1 MLRSLSILLILSL
14 TLWWYTSIGS
24 VCPAPLTY
32 AVVGLDERFDLS
44 YEEAEVLVAD
54 AVRLWEEGSGRDL
67 FVPVASTTDPE
78 LTINFVFDDR
88 HERTLAESSLSE
100 TLAEKENASESLQS
114 QYESLAESYR
124 DKRTALES
132 RVATYER
139 DLAAHNALVESYNDE
154 GGAPEDVFDDLER
167 EESRLA
173 REAESIEKATTDLNT
188 LADQV
193 NALGERG
200 SQLIRQ
206 YNSGVAVYNDRF
218 GEADEFTQGD
228 YQDGVIH
235 IYTFVSK
242 GELTNILAH
251 ELGHA
256 LDIEHVEG
264 TASVMYYLMEDQPT
278 PPALSDADKDGF
290 IAACGEPESFGTR
303 VRTLINKYL

>member
-1 MLRSLSILLILSL
+1 
-14 TLWWYTSIGS
+14 
-24 VCPAPLTY
+24 
-32 AVVGLDERFDLS
+32 
-44 YEEAEVLVAD
+44 
-54 AVRLWEEGSGRDL
+54 
-67 FVPVASTTDPE
+67 
-78 LTINFVFDDR
+78 VFDDR

-154 GGAPEDVFDDLER
+154 GGAPEDVFGDLER

-173 REAESIEKATTDLNT
+173 REAESIEKATDDLNA